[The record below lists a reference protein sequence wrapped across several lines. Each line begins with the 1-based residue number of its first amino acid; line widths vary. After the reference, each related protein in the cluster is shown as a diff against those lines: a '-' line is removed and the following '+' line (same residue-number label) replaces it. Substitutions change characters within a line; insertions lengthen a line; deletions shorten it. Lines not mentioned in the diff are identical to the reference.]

1 MTTFAP
7 KDAAS
12 VLDVVRW
19 AAAEEEALEL
29 VGNGSRRTFGRPVQ
43 TAHTLDL
50 SGLSGIVAYEPEEL
64 VLTALPGTAMAE
76 IAALLTSRGQQ
87 LAFEPPDY
95 GPLLGGEPGR
105 GTLGGTLATNLAG
118 PRRLTAGAARDHFL
132 GFSGVSG
139 RGEAF
144 KAGGKVVKNV
154 TGYDL
159 MKPMAGS
166 FGTLCAFTEVTVK
179 VLPAP
184 ECVRTLLVIGLDD
197 ATAIRAMAAA
207 MKSPHEVSAAA
218 HLCAGLSAGGVAG
231 PVTALRLE
239 GFEASVGPRA
249 VALARL
255 LAPFGELATLET
267 DASRR
272 LWAGLRDVEPFVGE
286 SGRMVW
292 KLSVPPSEGAV
303 TVSRIADRLDARA
316 FYDWAGGLVWLSVAG
331 AGDGDGGAT
340 IVRGAVREGHA
351 TLVRAPEPVRAAVP
365 PFHPQPDALAALSAR
380 VKASFDPR
388 GILNPGRMAAGR

>member
-1 MTTFAP
+1 
-7 KDAAS
+7 
-12 VLDVVRW
+12 
-19 AAAEEEALEL
+19 
-29 VGNGSRRTFGRPVQ
+29 
-43 TAHTLDL
+43 
-50 SGLSGIVAYEPEEL
+50 
-64 VLTALPGTAMAE
+64 
-76 IAALLTSRGQQ
+76 
-87 LAFEPPDY
+87 
-95 GPLLGGEPGR
+95 
-105 GTLGGTLATNLAG
+105 
-118 PRRLTAGAARDHFL
+118 
-132 GFSGVSG
+132 
-139 RGEAF
+139 
-144 KAGGKVVKNV
+144 
-154 TGYDL
+154 
-159 MKPMAGS
+159 
-166 FGTLCAFTEVTVK
+166 VK

-231 PVTALRLE
+231 PATALRLE

-249 VALARL
+249 VALAHL

-286 SGRMVW
+286 SQRMVW
-292 KLSVPPSEGAV
+292 KLSVPPSEGAA
-303 TVSRIADRLDARA
+303 TAARIADRLDARA
-316 FYDWAGGLVWLSVAG
+316 FYDWAGGLVWLSIASEGG
-331 AGDGDGGAT
+331 AGDGDGGAA
-340 IVRGAVREGHA
+340 IVRGAVSEGHA
-351 TLVRAPEPVRAAVP
+351 TLVRAPEPVRAAVS

>member
-1 MTTFAP
+1 MTVFSP
-7 KDAAS
+7 KDAAG
-12 VLDVVRW
+12 VLEIVRW

-29 VGNGSRRTFGRPVQ
+29 LCGGSRRALGRPVQ

-50 SGLSGIVAYEPEEL
+50 SGLSGVVAYEPEEL
-64 VLTALPGTAMAE
+64 VLTALPGTPMAE
-76 IAALLTSRGQQ
+76 IGALLASRGQQ
-87 LAFEPPDY
+87 LAFEPPDW
-95 GPLLGGEPGR
+95 GPLLGGPAGR

-132 GFSGVSG
+132 GFAAVSG

-166 FGTLCAFTEVTVK
+166 FGTLAAFTEVTVK

-184 ECVRTLLVIGLDD
+184 ECVRTLVVGGLDD
-197 ATAIRAMAAA
+197 AAAIRAMAAA

-218 HLCAGLSAGGVAG
+218 HLPAGPSAGGVAG
-231 PVTALRLE
+231 PATALRLE

-249 VALARL
+249 AALARV
-255 LAPFGELATLET
+255 LAPFGPVGALET

-272 LWAGLRDVEPFVGE
+272 LWAAVRDVEPFAAE
-286 SGRMVW
+286 PARTVW
-292 KLSVPPSEGAV
+292 KLSVAPSEGAAV
-303 TVSRIADRLDARA
+303 AARIAAQVDARA

-331 AGDGDGGAT
+331 AGDGGAAV
-340 IVRGAVREGHA
+340 VRGALRNGHA
-351 TLVRAPEPVRAAVP
+351 TMIRAPEPVRAAVP
-365 PFHPQPDALAALSAR
+365 PFHPQEQALAALSAR

-388 GILNPGRMAAGR
+388 GILNPGRMVAGR